1 MKKAFIQ
8 FWSYEGSPAGATLHL
23 NKEVFLKWS
32 KMNKELT
39 VFEEL
44 KEVEVST
51 NLYFEMLYNDGSFEL
66 RQNSVNNL
74 IKLGEIKSEEFS
86 DVE

>member
-8 FWSYEGSPAGATLHL
+8 FWNYEGNPAGATLHL
-23 NKEVFLKWS
+23 NREIFSKWS

-39 VFEEL
+39 ISGEL
-44 KEVEVST
+44 KEVEISSS
-51 NLYFEMLYNDGSFEL
+51 LYFEMLYSDGSFEL

>member
-8 FWSYEGSPAGATLHL
+8 FWTYEGNPAGATLHL
-23 NKEVFLKWS
+23 NSEVFLKWS
-32 KMNKELT
+32 KMNAELAAT
-39 VFEEL
+39 GEL
-44 KEVEVST
+44 LEVEISS

>member
-8 FWSYEGSPAGATLHL
+8 FWSYEGNPAGATLHL
-23 NKEVFLKWS
+23 NKEIFSKWS
-32 KMNKELT
+32 KTNKELT
-39 VFEEL
+39 VLGEL
-44 KEVEVST
+44 SEVEISS

-74 IKLGEIKSEEFS
+74 IKLGEIKSEEFL

>member
-8 FWSYEGSPAGATLHL
+8 FWNYEGNPSGATLHL
-23 NKEVFLKWS
+23 NQEVFLKWS
-32 KMNKELT
+32 KKNEELS
-39 VFEEL
+39 VNGDL